1 MIATLR
7 AILISAI
14 FSAGAVL
21 LHSWFEPYG
30 LFLALLTII
39 VMMQVVRSGSTHRL
53 PVVAAALIWIAIA
66 WIGSSVRN
74 GEEILIE
81 GDTIGSSFLI
91 GASAF
96 VALMLISR
104 RS

>member
-7 AILISAI
+7 AIMISAL
-14 FSAGAVL
+14 FSAVAIL

-39 VMMQVVRSGSTHRL
+39 VMMRVVRSDSTHRI
-53 PVVAAALIWIAIA
+53 PVVAAALTWIGIA
-66 WIGSSVRN
+66 WIGSSARN

-91 GASAF
+91 GATAF
-96 VALMLISR
+96 VALLLLSKR
-104 RS
+104 A

>member
-7 AILISAI
+7 AIMISAL
-14 FSAGAVL
+14 FSAVAIL

-30 LFLALLTII
+30 LFLALLTMI
-39 VMMQVVRSGSTHRL
+39 VMIRVVRSDSTHRT
-53 PVVAAALIWIAIA
+53 PVVVAALTWIVIA
-66 WIGSSVRN
+66 WIGSNARN

-91 GASAF
+91 GATAF
-96 VALMLISR
+96 VALLLLSKR
-104 RS
+104 A